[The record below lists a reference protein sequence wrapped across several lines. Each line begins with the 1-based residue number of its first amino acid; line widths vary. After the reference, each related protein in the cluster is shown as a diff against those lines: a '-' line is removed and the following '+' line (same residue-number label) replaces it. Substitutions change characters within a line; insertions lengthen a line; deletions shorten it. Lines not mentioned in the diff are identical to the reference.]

1 MIKYAFIEADLS
13 HDQQKEIEHLQ
24 SYYDFN
30 QTLYIKPYAC
40 LKDKSE
46 KKKKKHFLE
55 TLYGNQKYHQK

>member
-1 MIKYAFIEADLS
+1 MIKHAFIEADLS

-46 KKKKKHFLE
+46 KKKNIFL
-55 TLYGNQKYHQK
+55 